1 MALHV
6 IARTHGREV
15 SENVARAMEYD
26 WHTDADWDPFAKVW
40 GLV

>member
-1 MALHV
+1 M
-6 IARTHGREV
+6 IARTHGHEV
-15 SENVARAMEYD
+15 SENVARAMEYG